1 LTLDMNRILVK
12 GTNWIGDVFMSLPAV
27 YSLRNIFPG
36 AEIDIAVKRPLGDI
50 FSAGLGSDVV
60 DSVVEYEAG
69 FSGELDFV
77 RAVRAKRYD
86 LGVIFPRSLHS
97 ALLLFAGGVKERVG
111 YAADLR
117 SPLLTK
123 RVERT
128 EEIRRVHQIEYYR
141 HLVSV
146 LGDPGPPVVPA
157 LILGDEDR
165 RRGIDL
171 LKKYG
176 LPRGKAKGPL
186 IGINPG
192 AAYGAAKMWYPERFA
207 EAADSLVK
215 EFGGRAVV
223 FGGPGDVEAAGAV
236 ASSMRTPPISL
247 AGRTTVKELILTL
260 SFMDVF
266 ITNDSGPMHIAAALD
281 VPIVAVFG
289 STNHVTTAPMA
300 GEGRAR
306 IVRRDDVEC
315 SPCLK
320 RVCPEG
326 HHRCMDLIEA
336 EHVVVEARKFLLN
349 GNQAK
354 R

>member
-1 LTLDMNRILVK
+1 MNRILVK

-27 YSLRNIFPG
+27 YSVRNIFPD
-36 AEIDIAVKRPLGDI
+36 AEIDVAVKRPLGDL
-50 FSAGLGSDVV
+50 FSAGLGSDVI
-60 DSVVEYEAG
+60 DSVVEYKTG
-69 FSGELDFV
+69 ILGEIDLI

-86 LGVIFPRSLHS
+86 LGIAFPRSLHS
-97 ALLLFAGGVKERVG
+97 ALLLFAGGIKERVG

-123 RVERT
+123 RVTRT
-128 EEIRRVHQIEYYR
+128 EEIRNVHQMEYYR
-141 HLVSV
+141 NLVSV
-146 LGDPGPPVVPA
+146 LGDPGPSAIPSLV
-157 LILGDEDR
+157 LGDEER
-165 RRGIDL
+165 KRGTDL

-176 LPRGKAKGPL
+176 LSRGGAEGPL

-192 AAYGAAKMWYPERFA
+192 AAYGIAKMWYPERFA
-207 EAADSLVK
+207 EAADSLVG

-223 FGGPGDVEAAGAV
+223 FGGPGDVEAADAV
-236 ASSMRTPPISL
+236 VSSMKTQQISL
-247 AGRTTVKELILTL
+247 AGRTTVKELISVI

-281 VPIVAVFG
+281 VPIVAIFG
-289 STNHVTTAPMA
+289 STNHVTTAPMVK
-300 GEGRAR
+300 EGRAK

-336 EHVVVEARKFLLN
+336 DAVVRKAREFLLN
-349 GNQAK
+349 GERNK
-354 R
+354 E